1 MSENENTP
9 SDTETADTTE
19 VLDDLFLDPDEDDD
33 AELAADD
40 GDAVAEVVD
49 PAAALQDAVDALQEE
64 LNATKERLVRK
75 AADLENARRRHQRE
89 KDELTKY
96 ASEGVLK
103 EIVPVLDDLER
114 ATDHLTQTYDGD
126 PSVIQGI
133 EMVARKFKQVLERR
147 GVVAVEA
154 LGKAFDPQFHEA
166 IQQKADDT
174 VPNNTVVQE
183 FQKGYVLHDR
193 LLRPALVVV
202 SQGGPPRVEADAA
215 PDADESLVDPQS
227 SGDDTASEA

>member
-9 SDTETADTTE
+9 PETEETE
-19 VLDDLFLDPDEDDD
+19 VLDDLFLDPDEEEN
-33 AELAADD
+33 AEISADD
-40 GDAVAEVVD
+40 GEAVVEVQDA
-49 PAAALQDAVDALQEE
+49 AAALQDAVDTLQEE
-64 LNATKERLVRK
+64 LTATQERLVRK

-96 ASEGVLK
+96 ASETVLK

-126 PSVIQGI
+126 ASVIQGI
-133 EMVARKFKQVLERR
+133 EMVTRKFKQVLERR

-154 LGKAFDPQFHEA
+154 IGKPFDPQFHEA
-166 IQQKADDT
+166 IQQKADDS

-202 SQGGPPRVEADAA
+202 SQGGPPRVEPEAT
-215 PDADESLVDPQS
+215 PETDESLVDPQP
-227 SGDDTASEA
+227 SGDDTAPEA